1 MLQSLKV
8 RIKESYRPVGTKRPN
23 HMKLPPQDHVYGL
36 EGKKDNEGASLSK
49 KKLLLLEYKIY

>member
-23 HMKLPPQDHVYGL
+23 HIKLPPQEHVYGL
-36 EGKKDNEGASLSK
+36 EGKKDQEGASLSK
-49 KKLLLLEYKIY
+49 KILFY